1 HPIPPR
7 EVLICQQ
14 RRWEVHLEPADPLP
28 IPPHAT
34 TGPHAAELF
43 LRLLFSAL
51 VDADYLDTEVHFR
64 AEHAMTRGTA
74 APVAELW
81 ERFQRDQARLETAV
95 RRAGRQEEPVIQAR
109 DAIYRACLEAAE
121 QPPGLFR
128 LTAPTG
134 GGKTRAAMAFALRHA
149 LRHGHRRIV
158 VAVPFMSIT
167 EQTADVYRRIFE
179 TDGGPPVVLEH
190 HSAAEPEDPHG
201 EDFRRREVWARL
213 AAENWDTPIVVTT
226 TVQLFESLFA
236 ARPDRC
242 RKLHRLARSVIVLDE
257 AQALP
262 SYLLDPILDA
272 LRELTAHYGVTAVLS
287 TATQPAFEAIPA
299 FRNLQA
305 TEIVPDPAR
314 FFRSLARVE
323 YQWRFDRPL
332 SWAEVAD
339 LLRGEPQALAVV
351 NTKRDAL
358 ALLDALD
365 DPEALHLSTLLCGAH
380 RRRVLAEVARR
391 LREGAPCRLIST
403 QVVEAGVDLD
413 FPVVFRA
420 FGPLDAVI
428 QAAGRCNREGRLAR
442 GRVVVFEAAEGRL
455 PQGAYQTGADVARV
469 VLGRDGRDLH
479 DPAVSQEYFQRL
491 FQRVETDRERIQA
504 QRALLNY
511 PETARLF
518 RMIDDDTEHVVVTGY
533 GTEAERRQVRAWL
546 DHLRGGAPDAREVLR
561 RLQPYVVAVR
571 RSEADRYR
579 RQGLIEGVMPGVGEW
594 LGGYDDKVRGLIVSN
609 PEQLVI

>member
-1 HPIPPR
+1 MHRDQPAPPSRSPIAHTRNGQGRRHDLVAHLRGVAELAARFATDLGAERLGRYLGLWHDLGKFHSAFQAYLLACEADPKARGHGPDHKAAGA
-7 EVLICQQ
+7 VLAQ
-14 RRWEVHLEPADPLP
+14 RHAGLAALLVQGHHGGLQTPTSLEAWLEERGRDPAVQEALQRARAAIPDLEPADPLP

-64 AEHAMTRGTA
+64 AEHAIARGTA
-74 APVAELW
+74 IPVAELW
-81 ERFQRDQARLETAV
+81 ERFQRDQARLETEV

-149 LRHGHRRIV
+149 LRHGHHRIV
-158 VAVPFMSIT
+158 VAVPFISIT

-179 TDGGPPVVLEH
+179 ADGGPPVVLEH
-190 HSAAEPEDPHG
+190 HSAAELEDPHG

-236 ARPDRC
+236 ARPGRC

-262 SYLLDPILDA
+262 SHLLDPILDA

-299 FRNLQA
+299 FRNLRA
-305 TEIVPDPAR
+305 TEIVPEPAR

-323 YQWRFDRPL
+323 YQWHAGPPL
-332 SWAEVAD
+332 AWAEVAD

-365 DPEALHLSTLLCGAH
+365 DPE
-380 RRRVLAEVARR
+380 
-391 LREGAPCRLIST
+391 
-403 QVVEAGVDLD
+403 
-413 FPVVFRA
+413 
-420 FGPLDAVI
+420 
-428 QAAGRCNREGRLAR
+428 
-442 GRVVVFEAAEGRL
+442 
-455 PQGAYQTGADVARV
+455 
-469 VLGRDGRDLH
+469 
-479 DPAVSQEYFQRL
+479 
-491 FQRVETDRERIQA
+491 
-504 QRALLNY
+504 
-511 PETARLF
+511 
-518 RMIDDDTEHVVVTGY
+518 
-533 GTEAERRQVRAWL
+533 
-546 DHLRGGAPDAREVLR
+546 
-561 RLQPYVVAVR
+561 
-571 RSEADRYR
+571 
-579 RQGLIEGVMPGVGEW
+579 
-594 LGGYDDKVRGLIVSN
+594 
-609 PEQLVI
+609 